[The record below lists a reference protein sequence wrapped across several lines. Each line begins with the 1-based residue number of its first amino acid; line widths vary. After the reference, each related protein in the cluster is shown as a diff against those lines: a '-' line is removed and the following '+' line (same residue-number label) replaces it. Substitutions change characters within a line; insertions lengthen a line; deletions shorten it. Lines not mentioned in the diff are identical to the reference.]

1 MISKYRTYLYGGAA
15 VLLIL
20 AILAVGK
27 SYGDARARLVEAHWK
42 EVLAQERL
50 ELAQTYMDE
59 IARQQAVQ
67 LEVEISHA
75 ERKKETDRQLATLSG
90 DYERLQ
96 QFIRREEQRRREGF
110 ATTGEFNGAGADWIG
125 GFATCAAE
133 YIELGG
139 DFARTADK
147 LRGLQE
153 FTERILE

>member
-20 AILAVGK
+20 ALLAIGK
-27 SYGDARARLVEAHWK
+27 SYGDARAKLEEARWK
-42 EVLAQERL
+42 EVLTQERL
-50 ELAQTYMDE
+50 DLAQTYMDE

-75 ERKKETDRQLATLSG
+75 ERKKETDRQLASLSG
-90 DYERLQ
+90 DYKRLQ
-96 QFIRREEQRRREGF
+96 QFIRSEEQRRREGF
-110 ATTGEFNGAGADWIG
+110 ETSGEFNGAGADWIG
-125 GFATCAAE
+125 GFAACAAE